1 MTINM
6 TPSVS
11 KSITSALKNFSQATV
26 TEKPSEAEEE
36 EKIEQIQP
44 ITN

>member
-6 TPSVS
+6 TPSAT
-11 KSITSALKNFSQATV
+11 KSISTALKNFSQVTV

-36 EKIEQIQP
+36 EKIEQV
-44 ITN
+44 